1 MTEFWRRNPERKK
14 EKNIYL
20 LTNHLCIKM
29 EVLVTVYMHVTN
41 LSEVQIPFIQ
51 VFIAALQL

>member
-1 MTEFWRRNPERKK
+1 MH
-14 EKNIYL
+14 KNGS
-20 LTNHLCIKM
+20 
-29 EVLVTVYMHVTN
+29 VVTAYVHVTN